1 MEIAEII
8 KNQNFFKKLEEK
20 TLSNSLLFYCEDDK
34 TSEVTLILTA
44 LMLNYKTY
52 ALMNENSAEYKRVL
66 NGADLDI
73 KIYPKNK
80 EKLLV
85 SDSNE
90 IVDEVFIKPTNK
102 ENKVFIIENIDLS
115 TTEAQNKLLKVLEE
129 PPAGVTIFLGVAN
142 EAGVLD
148 TVKSRCRKVYIDV
161 FDRETVYNALKDL
174 GCGGEEAAIAAACC
188 EGQLG
193 KARVIAFSPEYGERY
208 ADALTLLER
217 LKRSRDV
224 LDAESV
230 PSLKS
235 NEGEFLKVLAVAVRD
250 IISAKEGSP
259 LFFGEATAS
268 RIERLSQGFSL
279 RALALTLEAIGK
291 AQEKLAFSV
300 NTAAVEDSLLFDILE
315 VKHKWQS

>member
-20 TLSNSLLFYCEDDK
+20 PLSNSLLFYCEDDK

-102 ENKVFIIENIDLS
+102 ENKVFLIENIDLS

-129 PPAGVTIFLGVAN
+129 PPKNVYFLISAKQADRVLPTI
-142 EAGVLD
+142 
-148 TVKSRCRKVYIDV
+148 KSRCDKITIEKLPLSEIEKVCK
-161 FDRETVYNALKDL
+161 NPL
-174 GCGGEEAAIAAACC
+174 ACMLC
-188 EGQLG
+188 EG
-193 KARVIAFSPEYGERY
+193 Y
-208 ADALTLLER
+208 
-217 LKRSRDV
+217 
-224 LDAESV
+224 
-230 PSLKS
+230 
-235 NEGEFLKVLAVAVRD
+235 
-250 IISAKEGSP
+250 
-259 LFFGEATAS
+259 
-268 RIERLSQGFSL
+268 
-279 RALALTLEAIGK
+279 IGK
-291 AQEKLAFSV
+291 AEELSKNSNLNEIVDFAVSLVCDLKNSSQVLRFSKRFQEFKGDIDLILKIYSFCLEDMLKIKTEIKDYCLMKMFLPKIESIESEFSV
-300 NTAAVEDSLLFDILE
+300 QAICEILNLITFFRKKLEFNANLPVAIDNLLLKILE
-315 VKHKWQS
+315 VKYICK

>member
-52 ALMNENSAEYKRVL
+52 ALMNENSAEYKRVF

-129 PPAGVTIFLGVAN
+129 PPKNVYFLISAKQADRVLPTI
-142 EAGVLD
+142 
-148 TVKSRCRKVYIDV
+148 KSRCDKITIEKLSLGEIEKVCK
-161 FDRETVYNALKDL
+161 NPL
-174 GCGGEEAAIAAACC
+174 ACMLC
-188 EGQLG
+188 EGYVGRADELSKNSNLNEIVDFAVSLVCDLKNSAQVL
-193 KARVIAFSPEYGERY
+193 RFSKRFQELKGDIDLILKIYSFC
-208 ADALTLLER
+208 LEDM
-217 LKRSRDV
+217 LKIKTEIKDYC
-224 LDAESV
+224 LMKMFLPKIESV
-230 PSLKS
+230 ES
-235 NEGEFLKVLAVAVRD
+235 E
-250 IISAKEGSP
+250 
-259 LFFGEATAS
+259 
-268 RIERLSQGFSL
+268 
-279 RALALTLEAIGK
+279 
-291 AQEKLAFSV
+291 FSV
-300 NTAAVEDSLLFDILE
+300 QAICEILNLITFFRKKLEFNANLSVAIDNLLLKILE
-315 VKHKWQS
+315 VKYICK

>member
-34 TSEVTLILTA
+34 TNEVTLILTA

-52 ALMNENSAEYKRVL
+52 ALMNENSAEFKRVL

-129 PPAGVTIFLGVAN
+129 PPKNVYFLISAKQADRVLPTI
-142 EAGVLD
+142 
-148 TVKSRCRKVYIDV
+148 KSRCDKITIEKLPLSEIEKVCK
-161 FDRETVYNALKDL
+161 NPL
-174 GCGGEEAAIAAACC
+174 ACMLC
-188 EGQLG
+188 EGYVGRAEELSKNSNLNEIVDFAVSLVCDLKNSAQVL
-193 KARVIAFSPEYGERY
+193 RFSKHFQELKGDIDLILKIYSFC
-208 ADALTLLER
+208 LEDM
-217 LKRSRDV
+217 LKIKTEIKDYC
-224 LDAESV
+224 LMKMFLPKIESV
-230 PSLKS
+230 
-235 NEGEFLKVLAVAVRD
+235 EGEFSVQAICEILNLITFFRKKLEFNANLSVAIDNLLLK
-250 IISAKEGSP
+250 
-259 LFFGEATAS
+259 
-268 RIERLSQGFSL
+268 
-279 RALALTLEAIGK
+279 
-291 AQEKLAFSV
+291 
-300 NTAAVEDSLLFDILE
+300 ILE
-315 VKHKWQS
+315 VKYICK

>member
-129 PPAGVTIFLGVAN
+129 PPKNVYFLISAKQADRVLPTI
-142 EAGVLD
+142 
-148 TVKSRCRKVYIDV
+148 KSRCDKITIEKLPLSEIEKVCK
-161 FDRETVYNALKDL
+161 NPL
-174 GCGGEEAAIAAACC
+174 ACMLC
-188 EGQLG
+188 EGYVG
-193 KARVIAFSPEYGERY
+193 KAEELSKNSNLNEIVDFAVSLVCDLKNSAQVLRFSKHFQELKGDIDLILKIYSFC
-208 ADALTLLER
+208 LEDM
-217 LKRSRDV
+217 LKIKTEIKDYC
-224 LDAESV
+224 LMKMFLPKIESV
-230 PSLKS
+230 ES
-235 NEGEFLKVLAVAVRD
+235 E
-250 IISAKEGSP
+250 
-259 LFFGEATAS
+259 
-268 RIERLSQGFSL
+268 
-279 RALALTLEAIGK
+279 
-291 AQEKLAFSV
+291 FSV
-300 NTAAVEDSLLFDILE
+300 QAICEILNLITFFRKKLEFNANLSVAIDNLLLKILE
-315 VKHKWQS
+315 VKYICK

>member
-20 TLSNSLLFYCEDDK
+20 TLSNSLLFYCEDNK

-129 PPAGVTIFLGVAN
+129 PPKNVYFLISAKQADRVLPTI
-142 EAGVLD
+142 
-148 TVKSRCRKVYIDV
+148 KSRCDKITIEKLPLGEIEKVCK
-161 FDRETVYNALKDL
+161 NPL
-174 GCGGEEAAIAAACC
+174 ACMLC
-188 EGQLG
+188 EGYVGRAEELSKNSNLNEIVDFAVSLVCDLKNSAQVL
-193 KARVIAFSPEYGERY
+193 RFSKHFQELKGDIDLILKIYSFC
-208 ADALTLLER
+208 LEDM
-217 LKRSRDV
+217 LKIKTEIKDYC
-224 LDAESV
+224 LMKMFLPKIESV
-230 PSLKS
+230 ES
-235 NEGEFLKVLAVAVRD
+235 E
-250 IISAKEGSP
+250 
-259 LFFGEATAS
+259 
-268 RIERLSQGFSL
+268 
-279 RALALTLEAIGK
+279 
-291 AQEKLAFSV
+291 FSV
-300 NTAAVEDSLLFDILE
+300 QAICEILNLITFFRKKLEFNANLSVAIDNLLLKILE
-315 VKHKWQS
+315 VKYICK

>member
-129 PPAGVTIFLGVAN
+129 PPKNVYFLISAKQADRVLPTI
-142 EAGVLD
+142 
-148 TVKSRCRKVYIDV
+148 KSRCDKITIEKLPLSEIEKVCK
-161 FDRETVYNALKDL
+161 NPL
-174 GCGGEEAAIAAACC
+174 ACMLC
-188 EGQLG
+188 EGYVGRAEELSKNSNLNEIVDFAVSLVCDLKNSAQVL
-193 KARVIAFSPEYGERY
+193 RFSKRFQELKGDIDLILKIYSFC
-208 ADALTLLER
+208 LEDM
-217 LKRSRDV
+217 LKIKTEIKDYC
-224 LDAESV
+224 LMKMFLPKIESV
-230 PSLKS
+230 ES
-235 NEGEFLKVLAVAVRD
+235 E
-250 IISAKEGSP
+250 
-259 LFFGEATAS
+259 
-268 RIERLSQGFSL
+268 
-279 RALALTLEAIGK
+279 
-291 AQEKLAFSV
+291 FSV
-300 NTAAVEDSLLFDILE
+300 QAICEILNLITFFRKKLEFNANLSVAIDNLLLKILE
-315 VKHKWQS
+315 VKYICK

>member
-20 TLSNSLLFYCEDDK
+20 PLSNSLLFYCEDDK

-102 ENKVFIIENIDLS
+102 ENKVFLIENIDLS

-129 PPAGVTIFLGVAN
+129 PPKNVYFLISAKQADRVLPTI
-142 EAGVLD
+142 
-148 TVKSRCRKVYIDV
+148 KSRCDKITIEKLPLSEIEKVCK
-161 FDRETVYNALKDL
+161 NPL
-174 GCGGEEAAIAAACC
+174 ACMLC
-188 EGQLG
+188 EGYVG
-193 KARVIAFSPEYGERY
+193 KAEELSKNSNLNEIVDFAVSLACDLKNSSQVLRFSKRFQEFKGDIDLILKIYSFC
-208 ADALTLLER
+208 LEDM
-217 LKRSRDV
+217 LKIKTEIKDYC
-224 LDAESV
+224 LMKMFLPKIESV
-230 PSLKS
+230 ES
-235 NEGEFLKVLAVAVRD
+235 E
-250 IISAKEGSP
+250 
-259 LFFGEATAS
+259 
-268 RIERLSQGFSL
+268 
-279 RALALTLEAIGK
+279 
-291 AQEKLAFSV
+291 FSV
-300 NTAAVEDSLLFDILE
+300 QAICEILNLITFFRKKLEFNANLPVAIDNLLLKILE
-315 VKHKWQS
+315 VKYICK

>member
-129 PPAGVTIFLGVAN
+129 PPKNVYFLISAKQADRVLPTI
-142 EAGVLD
+142 
-148 TVKSRCRKVYIDV
+148 KSRCDKITIEKLPLSEIEKVCK
-161 FDRETVYNALKDL
+161 NPL
-174 GCGGEEAAIAAACC
+174 ACMLC
-188 EGQLG
+188 EGYVG
-193 KARVIAFSPEYGERY
+193 KAEELSKNSNLNEIVDFAVSLVCDLKNSAQVLRFSKHFQELKGDIDLILKIYSFC
-208 ADALTLLER
+208 LEDM
-217 LKRSRDV
+217 LKIKTEIKDYCLMKMFLPKIEAV
-224 LDAESV
+224 ES
-230 PSLKS
+230 
-235 NEGEFLKVLAVAVRD
+235 E
-250 IISAKEGSP
+250 
-259 LFFGEATAS
+259 
-268 RIERLSQGFSL
+268 
-279 RALALTLEAIGK
+279 
-291 AQEKLAFSV
+291 FSV
-300 NTAAVEDSLLFDILE
+300 QAICEILNLITFFRKKLEFNANLSVAIDNLLLKILE
-315 VKHKWQS
+315 VKYICK

>member
-129 PPAGVTIFLGVAN
+129 PPKNVYFLISAKQADRVLPTI
-142 EAGVLD
+142 
-148 TVKSRCRKVYIDV
+148 KSRCDKITIEKLSLGEIEKVCK
-161 FDRETVYNALKDL
+161 NPL
-174 GCGGEEAAIAAACC
+174 ACMLC
-188 EGQLG
+188 EGYVGRAEELSKNSNLNEIVDFAVSLVCDLKNSAQVL
-193 KARVIAFSPEYGERY
+193 RFSKHFQELKGDIDLILKIYSFC
-208 ADALTLLER
+208 LEDM
-217 LKRSRDV
+217 LKIKTEIKDYC
-224 LDAESV
+224 LMKMFLPKIESV
-230 PSLKS
+230 ES
-235 NEGEFLKVLAVAVRD
+235 E
-250 IISAKEGSP
+250 
-259 LFFGEATAS
+259 
-268 RIERLSQGFSL
+268 
-279 RALALTLEAIGK
+279 
-291 AQEKLAFSV
+291 FSV
-300 NTAAVEDSLLFDILE
+300 QAICEILNLIRFFRKKLEFNANLSVAIDNLLLKILE
-315 VKHKWQS
+315 VKYICK

>member
-129 PPAGVTIFLGVAN
+129 PPKNVYFLISAKQADRVLPTI
-142 EAGVLD
+142 
-148 TVKSRCRKVYIDV
+148 KSRCDKITIEKLPLGEIEKVCK
-161 FDRETVYNALKDL
+161 NPL
-174 GCGGEEAAIAAACC
+174 ACMLC
-188 EGQLG
+188 EGYVGRAEELSKNSNLNEIVDFAVSLVCDLKNSAQVL
-193 KARVIAFSPEYGERY
+193 RFSKRFQELKGDIDLILKIYSFC
-208 ADALTLLER
+208 LEDM
-217 LKRSRDV
+217 LKIKTEIKDYC
-224 LDAESV
+224 LMKMFLPKIESV
-230 PSLKS
+230 ES
-235 NEGEFLKVLAVAVRD
+235 E
-250 IISAKEGSP
+250 
-259 LFFGEATAS
+259 
-268 RIERLSQGFSL
+268 
-279 RALALTLEAIGK
+279 
-291 AQEKLAFSV
+291 FSV
-300 NTAAVEDSLLFDILE
+300 QAICEILNLITFFRKKLEFNANLSVAIDNLLLKILE
-315 VKHKWQS
+315 VKYICK

>member
-52 ALMNENSAEYKRVL
+52 ALMNENSAEYKRVF

-102 ENKVFIIENIDLS
+102 GNKVFIIENIDLS

-129 PPAGVTIFLGVAN
+129 PPKNVYFLISAKQADRVLPTI
-142 EAGVLD
+142 
-148 TVKSRCRKVYIDV
+148 KSRCDKITIEKLPLGEIEKVCK
-161 FDRETVYNALKDL
+161 NPL
-174 GCGGEEAAIAAACC
+174 ACMLC
-188 EGQLG
+188 EGYVGRAEELSKNSNLNEIIDFAVSLVCDLKNSAQVL
-193 KARVIAFSPEYGERY
+193 RFSKHFQELKGDIDLILKIYSFC
-208 ADALTLLER
+208 LEDM
-217 LKRSRDV
+217 LKIKTEIKDYC
-224 LDAESV
+224 LMKMFLPKIESV
-230 PSLKS
+230 ES
-235 NEGEFLKVLAVAVRD
+235 E
-250 IISAKEGSP
+250 
-259 LFFGEATAS
+259 
-268 RIERLSQGFSL
+268 
-279 RALALTLEAIGK
+279 
-291 AQEKLAFSV
+291 FSV
-300 NTAAVEDSLLFDILE
+300 QAICEILNLITFFRKKLEFNANLSVAIDNLLLKILE
-315 VKHKWQS
+315 VKYICK

>member
-129 PPAGVTIFLGVAN
+129 PPKNVYFLISAKQADRVLPTI
-142 EAGVLD
+142 
-148 TVKSRCRKVYIDV
+148 KSRCDKITIKKLPLSEIEKVCK
-161 FDRETVYNALKDL
+161 NPL
-174 GCGGEEAAIAAACC
+174 ACMLC
-188 EGQLG
+188 EGYVGRAEELSKNSNLNEIVDFAVSLVCDLKNSAQVL
-193 KARVIAFSPEYGERY
+193 RFSKRFQELKGDIDLILKIYSFC
-208 ADALTLLER
+208 LEDM
-217 LKRSRDV
+217 LKIKTEIKDYC
-224 LDAESV
+224 LMKMFLPKIESV
-230 PSLKS
+230 ES
-235 NEGEFLKVLAVAVRD
+235 E
-250 IISAKEGSP
+250 
-259 LFFGEATAS
+259 
-268 RIERLSQGFSL
+268 
-279 RALALTLEAIGK
+279 
-291 AQEKLAFSV
+291 FSV
-300 NTAAVEDSLLFDILE
+300 QAICEILNLITFFRKKLEFNANLSVAIDNLLLKILE
-315 VKHKWQS
+315 VKYICK

>member
-129 PPAGVTIFLGVAN
+129 PPKN
-142 EAGVLD
+142 
-148 TVKSRCRKVYIDV
+148 VY
-161 FDRETVYNALKDL
+161 F
-174 GCGGEEAAIAAACC
+174 
-188 EGQLG
+188 
-193 KARVIAFSPEYGERY
+193 
-208 ADALTLLER
+208 
-217 LKRSRDV
+217 
-224 LDAESV
+224 
-230 PSLKS
+230 
-235 NEGEFLKVLAVAVRD
+235 
-250 IISAKEGSP
+250 
-259 LFFGEATAS
+259 
-268 RIERLSQGFSL
+268 
-279 RALALTLEAIGK
+279 
-291 AQEKLAFSV
+291 
-300 NTAAVEDSLLFDILE
+300 LLF
-315 VKHKWQS
+315 K

>member
-20 TLSNSLLFYCEDDK
+20 PLSNSLLFYCEDDK

-129 PPAGVTIFLGVAN
+129 PPKNVYFLISAKQADRVLPTI
-142 EAGVLD
+142 
-148 TVKSRCRKVYIDV
+148 KSRCDKITIEKLPLSEIEKVCK
-161 FDRETVYNALKDL
+161 NPL
-174 GCGGEEAAIAAACC
+174 ACMLC
-188 EGQLG
+188 EGYVG
-193 KARVIAFSPEYGERY
+193 KAEELSKNSNLNEIVDFAVSLVCDLKNSSQVLRFSKRFQEFKGDIDLILKIYSFC
-208 ADALTLLER
+208 LEDM
-217 LKRSRDV
+217 LKIKTEIKDYC
-224 LDAESV
+224 LMKMFLPKIESV
-230 PSLKS
+230 ES
-235 NEGEFLKVLAVAVRD
+235 E
-250 IISAKEGSP
+250 
-259 LFFGEATAS
+259 
-268 RIERLSQGFSL
+268 
-279 RALALTLEAIGK
+279 
-291 AQEKLAFSV
+291 FSV
-300 NTAAVEDSLLFDILE
+300 QAICEILNLITFFRKKLEFNANLPVAIDNLLLKILE
-315 VKHKWQS
+315 VKYICK

>member
-20 TLSNSLLFYCEDDK
+20 PLSNSLLFYCEDDK
-34 TSEVTLILTA
+34 SSEVTLILTA

-102 ENKVFIIENIDLS
+102 ENKVFLIENIDLS

-129 PPAGVTIFLGVAN
+129 PPKNVYFLISAKQADRVLPTI
-142 EAGVLD
+142 
-148 TVKSRCRKVYIDV
+148 KSRCDKITIEKLPLSEIEKVCK
-161 FDRETVYNALKDL
+161 NPL
-174 GCGGEEAAIAAACC
+174 ACMLC
-188 EGQLG
+188 EGYVG
-193 KARVIAFSPEYGERY
+193 KAEELSKNSNLNEIVDFAVSLVCDLKNSSQVLRFSKRFQEFKGDIDLILKIYSFC
-208 ADALTLLER
+208 LEDM
-217 LKRSRDV
+217 LKIKTEIKDYC
-224 LDAESV
+224 LMKMFLPKIESV
-230 PSLKS
+230 ES
-235 NEGEFLKVLAVAVRD
+235 E
-250 IISAKEGSP
+250 
-259 LFFGEATAS
+259 
-268 RIERLSQGFSL
+268 
-279 RALALTLEAIGK
+279 
-291 AQEKLAFSV
+291 FSV
-300 NTAAVEDSLLFDILE
+300 QAICEILNLITFFRKKLEFNANLPVAIDNLLLKILE
-315 VKHKWQS
+315 VKYICK

>member
-115 TTEAQNKLLKVLEE
+115 TIEAQNKLLKVLEE
-129 PPAGVTIFLGVAN
+129 PPKNVYFLISAKQADRVLPTI
-142 EAGVLD
+142 
-148 TVKSRCRKVYIDV
+148 KSRCDKITIEKLPLGEIEKVCK
-161 FDRETVYNALKDL
+161 NPL
-174 GCGGEEAAIAAACC
+174 ACMLC
-188 EGQLG
+188 EGYVG
-193 KARVIAFSPEYGERY
+193 KAEELSKNSNLNEIVDFAVSLVCDLKNSAQVLRFSKHFQELKGDIDLILKIYSFC
-208 ADALTLLER
+208 LEDM
-217 LKRSRDV
+217 LKIKTEIKDYC
-224 LDAESV
+224 LMKMFLPKIESV
-230 PSLKS
+230 ES
-235 NEGEFLKVLAVAVRD
+235 E
-250 IISAKEGSP
+250 
-259 LFFGEATAS
+259 
-268 RIERLSQGFSL
+268 
-279 RALALTLEAIGK
+279 
-291 AQEKLAFSV
+291 FSV
-300 NTAAVEDSLLFDILE
+300 QAICEILNLITFFRKKLEFNANLSVAIDNLLLKILE
-315 VKHKWQS
+315 VKYICK

>member
-129 PPAGVTIFLGVAN
+129 PPKNVYFLLSCASSDKVLPTI
-142 EAGVLD
+142 
-148 TVKSRCRKVYIDV
+148 KSRCDKITVEKLEMEELKKVCPNSLAVTLSDGYIGQAVELSKKKNLVDIV
-161 FDRETVYNALKDL
+161 DFAVSLVSEMKNSSQVLRFSKKFAEFENDL
-174 GCGGEEAAIAAACC
+174 E
-188 EGQLG
+188 L
-193 KARVIAFSPEYGERY
+193 V
-208 ADALTLLER
+208 
-217 LKRSRDV
+217 
-224 LDAESV
+224 
-230 PSLKS
+230 
-235 NEGEFLKVLAVAVRD
+235 LKVFSICLEDMLKIKSEKVELCKF
-250 IISAKEGSP
+250 KEYFPILNSV
-259 LFFGEATAS
+259 EN
-268 RIERLSQGFSL
+268 E
-279 RALALTLEAIGK
+279 
-291 AQEKLAFSV
+291 FSV
-300 NTAAVEDSLLFDILE
+300 MAICEIDNLILHFMEKMRFNANMLVSIDSFLLKILE
-315 VKHKWQS
+315 VKYICK

>member
-129 PPAGVTIFLGVAN
+129 PPKNVYFLISAKQADRVLPTI
-142 EAGVLD
+142 
-148 TVKSRCRKVYIDV
+148 KSRCDKITIEKLPLSEIEKVCK
-161 FDRETVYNALKDL
+161 NPL
-174 GCGGEEAAIAAACC
+174 ACMLC
-188 EGQLG
+188 EGYVG
-193 KARVIAFSPEYGERY
+193 KADELSKNSNLNEIVDFAVSLVCDLKNSAQVLRFSKHFQELKGDIDLILKIYSFC
-208 ADALTLLER
+208 LEDM
-217 LKRSRDV
+217 LKIKTEIKDYC
-224 LDAESV
+224 LMKMFLPKIESV
-230 PSLKS
+230 
-235 NEGEFLKVLAVAVRD
+235 EGEFSVQAICEILNLITFFRKKLEFNANLSVAIDNLLLK
-250 IISAKEGSP
+250 
-259 LFFGEATAS
+259 
-268 RIERLSQGFSL
+268 
-279 RALALTLEAIGK
+279 
-291 AQEKLAFSV
+291 
-300 NTAAVEDSLLFDILE
+300 ILE
-315 VKHKWQS
+315 VKYICK

>member
-20 TLSNSLLFYCEDDK
+20 PLSNSLLFYCEDDK

-102 ENKVFIIENIDLS
+102 ENKVFLIENIDLS

-129 PPAGVTIFLGVAN
+129 PPKNVYFLISAKQADRVLPTI
-142 EAGVLD
+142 
-148 TVKSRCRKVYIDV
+148 KSRCDKITIEKLPLSEIEKVCK
-161 FDRETVYNALKDL
+161 NPL
-174 GCGGEEAAIAAACC
+174 ACMLC
-188 EGQLG
+188 EGYVG
-193 KARVIAFSPEYGERY
+193 KAEELSKNSNLNEIVDFAVSLVCDLKNSSQVLRFSKRFQEFKGDIDLILKIYSFC
-208 ADALTLLER
+208 LEDM
-217 LKRSRDV
+217 LKIKTEIKDYC
-224 LDAESV
+224 LMKMFLPKIESV
-230 PSLKS
+230 ES
-235 NEGEFLKVLAVAVRD
+235 E
-250 IISAKEGSP
+250 
-259 LFFGEATAS
+259 
-268 RIERLSQGFSL
+268 
-279 RALALTLEAIGK
+279 
-291 AQEKLAFSV
+291 FSV
-300 NTAAVEDSLLFDILE
+300 QAICEILNLITFFRKKLEFNANLPVAIDNLLLKILE
-315 VKHKWQS
+315 VKYICK

>member
-20 TLSNSLLFYCEDDK
+20 PLSNSLLFYCEDDK
-34 TSEVTLILTA
+34 SSEVTLILTA

-102 ENKVFIIENIDLS
+102 ENKVFLIENIDLS

-129 PPAGVTIFLGVAN
+129 PPKNVYFLISAKQADRVLPTI
-142 EAGVLD
+142 
-148 TVKSRCRKVYIDV
+148 KSRCDKITI
-161 FDRETVYNALKDL
+161 EKLPLSEIEKICKNPL
-174 GCGGEEAAIAAACC
+174 ACMLC
-188 EGQLG
+188 EGYVG
-193 KARVIAFSPEYGERY
+193 KAEELSKNSNLNEIVDFAVSLVCDLKNSSQVLRFSKRFQEFKGDIDLILKIYSFC
-208 ADALTLLER
+208 LEDM
-217 LKRSRDV
+217 LKIKTEIKDYC
-224 LDAESV
+224 LMKMFLPKIESV
-230 PSLKS
+230 ES
-235 NEGEFLKVLAVAVRD
+235 E
-250 IISAKEGSP
+250 
-259 LFFGEATAS
+259 
-268 RIERLSQGFSL
+268 
-279 RALALTLEAIGK
+279 
-291 AQEKLAFSV
+291 FSV
-300 NTAAVEDSLLFDILE
+300 QAICEILNLITFFRKKLEFNANLPVAIDNLLLKILE
-315 VKHKWQS
+315 VKYICK

>member
-129 PPAGVTIFLGVAN
+129 PPKNVYFLISAKQADRVLPTI
-142 EAGVLD
+142 
-148 TVKSRCRKVYIDV
+148 KSRCDKITIEKLPLSEIEKVCK
-161 FDRETVYNALKDL
+161 NPL
-174 GCGGEEAAIAAACC
+174 ACMLC
-188 EGQLG
+188 EGYVG
-193 KARVIAFSPEYGERY
+193 KADELSKNSNLNEIVDFAVSLVCDLKNSAQVLRFSKHFQELKGDIDLILKIYSFC
-208 ADALTLLER
+208 LEDM
-217 LKRSRDV
+217 LKIKTEIKDYC
-224 LDAESV
+224 LMKMFLPKIESV
-230 PSLKS
+230 ES
-235 NEGEFLKVLAVAVRD
+235 E
-250 IISAKEGSP
+250 
-259 LFFGEATAS
+259 
-268 RIERLSQGFSL
+268 
-279 RALALTLEAIGK
+279 
-291 AQEKLAFSV
+291 FSV
-300 NTAAVEDSLLFDILE
+300 QAICEILNLITFFRKKLEFNANLSVAIDNLLLKILE
-315 VKHKWQS
+315 VKYICK

>member
-34 TSEVTLILTA
+34 TSEATLILTA

-129 PPAGVTIFLGVAN
+129 PPKNVYFLISAKQADRVLPTI
-142 EAGVLD
+142 
-148 TVKSRCRKVYIDV
+148 KSRCDKITIEKLSLGEIEKVCK
-161 FDRETVYNALKDL
+161 NPL
-174 GCGGEEAAIAAACC
+174 ACMLC
-188 EGQLG
+188 EGYVG
-193 KARVIAFSPEYGERY
+193 KAEELSKNSNLNEIVDFAVSLVCDLKNSAQVLRFSKHFQELKGDIDLILKIYSFC
-208 ADALTLLER
+208 LEDM
-217 LKRSRDV
+217 LKIKTEIKDYC
-224 LDAESV
+224 LMKMFLPKIESV
-230 PSLKS
+230 ES
-235 NEGEFLKVLAVAVRD
+235 E
-250 IISAKEGSP
+250 
-259 LFFGEATAS
+259 
-268 RIERLSQGFSL
+268 
-279 RALALTLEAIGK
+279 
-291 AQEKLAFSV
+291 FSV
-300 NTAAVEDSLLFDILE
+300 QAICEILNLITFFRKKLEFNANLSVAIDNLLLKILE
-315 VKHKWQS
+315 VKYICK

>member
-129 PPAGVTIFLGVAN
+129 PPKNVYFLISAKQADRVLPTI
-142 EAGVLD
+142 
-148 TVKSRCRKVYIDV
+148 KSRCDKITIEKLSLGEIEKVCK
-161 FDRETVYNALKDL
+161 NPL
-174 GCGGEEAAIAAACC
+174 ACMLC
-188 EGQLG
+188 EGYVG
-193 KARVIAFSPEYGERY
+193 KAEELSKNSNLNEIVDFAVSLVCDLKNSAQVLRFSKHFQELKGDIDLILKIYSFC
-208 ADALTLLER
+208 LEDM
-217 LKRSRDV
+217 LKIKTEIKDYC
-224 LDAESV
+224 LMKMFLPKIESV
-230 PSLKS
+230 ES
-235 NEGEFLKVLAVAVRD
+235 E
-250 IISAKEGSP
+250 
-259 LFFGEATAS
+259 
-268 RIERLSQGFSL
+268 
-279 RALALTLEAIGK
+279 
-291 AQEKLAFSV
+291 FSV
-300 NTAAVEDSLLFDILE
+300 QAICEILNLITFFRKKLEFNANLSVAIDNLLLKILE
-315 VKHKWQS
+315 VKYICK

>member
-20 TLSNSLLFYCEDDK
+20 PLSNSLLFYCEDDK
-34 TSEVTLILTA
+34 TSEVILILTA

-102 ENKVFIIENIDLS
+102 ENKVFLIENIDLS

-129 PPAGVTIFLGVAN
+129 PPKNVYFLISAKQADRVLPTI
-142 EAGVLD
+142 
-148 TVKSRCRKVYIDV
+148 KSRCDKITIEKLPLSEIEKVCK
-161 FDRETVYNALKDL
+161 NPL
-174 GCGGEEAAIAAACC
+174 ACMLC
-188 EGQLG
+188 EGYVG
-193 KARVIAFSPEYGERY
+193 KAEELSKNSNLNEIVDFAVSLVCDLKNSSQVLRFSKRFQEFKGDIDLILKIYSFC
-208 ADALTLLER
+208 LEDM
-217 LKRSRDV
+217 LKIKTEIKDYC
-224 LDAESV
+224 LMKMFLPKIESV
-230 PSLKS
+230 ES
-235 NEGEFLKVLAVAVRD
+235 E
-250 IISAKEGSP
+250 
-259 LFFGEATAS
+259 
-268 RIERLSQGFSL
+268 
-279 RALALTLEAIGK
+279 
-291 AQEKLAFSV
+291 FSV
-300 NTAAVEDSLLFDILE
+300 QAICEILNLITFFRKKLEFNANLPVAIDNLLLKILE
-315 VKHKWQS
+315 VKYICK

>member
-129 PPAGVTIFLGVAN
+129 PPKNVYFLISAKQADRVLPTI
-142 EAGVLD
+142 
-148 TVKSRCRKVYIDV
+148 KSRCDKITIEKLPLSEIEKVCK
-161 FDRETVYNALKDL
+161 NPL
-174 GCGGEEAAIAAACC
+174 ACMLC
-188 EGQLG
+188 EGYVG
-193 KARVIAFSPEYGERY
+193 KAEELSKNSNLNEIVDFAVSLVCDLKNSAQVLRFSKHFQELKGDIDLILKIYSFC
-208 ADALTLLER
+208 LEDM
-217 LKRSRDV
+217 LKIKTEIKDYC
-224 LDAESV
+224 LMKMFLPKIESV
-230 PSLKS
+230 
-235 NEGEFLKVLAVAVRD
+235 EGEFSVQAICEILNLITFFRKKLEFNANLSVAIDNLLLK
-250 IISAKEGSP
+250 
-259 LFFGEATAS
+259 
-268 RIERLSQGFSL
+268 
-279 RALALTLEAIGK
+279 
-291 AQEKLAFSV
+291 
-300 NTAAVEDSLLFDILE
+300 ILE
-315 VKHKWQS
+315 VKYICK

>member
-129 PPAGVTIFLGVAN
+129 PPKNVYFLISAKQADRVLPTI
-142 EAGVLD
+142 
-148 TVKSRCRKVYIDV
+148 KSRCDKITIEKLPLGEIEKVCK
-161 FDRETVYNALKDL
+161 NPL
-174 GCGGEEAAIAAACC
+174 ACMLC
-188 EGQLG
+188 EGYVG
-193 KARVIAFSPEYGERY
+193 KAEELSKNSNLNEIVDFAVSLVCDLKNSAQVLRFSKHFQELKGDIDLILKIYSFC
-208 ADALTLLER
+208 LEDM
-217 LKRSRDV
+217 LKIKTEIKDYC
-224 LDAESV
+224 LMKMFLPKIESV
-230 PSLKS
+230 ES
-235 NEGEFLKVLAVAVRD
+235 E
-250 IISAKEGSP
+250 
-259 LFFGEATAS
+259 
-268 RIERLSQGFSL
+268 
-279 RALALTLEAIGK
+279 
-291 AQEKLAFSV
+291 FSV
-300 NTAAVEDSLLFDILE
+300 QAICEILNLITFFRKKLEFNANLSVAIDNLLLKILE
-315 VKHKWQS
+315 VKYICK

>member
-73 KIYPKNK
+73 KIYPKNR

-129 PPAGVTIFLGVAN
+129 PPKNVYFLISAKQADRVLPTI
-142 EAGVLD
+142 
-148 TVKSRCRKVYIDV
+148 KSRCDKITIEKLSLGEIEKVCK
-161 FDRETVYNALKDL
+161 NPL
-174 GCGGEEAAIAAACC
+174 ACMLC
-188 EGQLG
+188 EGYVGRAEELSKNSNLNEIVDFAVSLVCDLKNSAQVL
-193 KARVIAFSPEYGERY
+193 RFSKHFQELKGNIDLILKIYSFC
-208 ADALTLLER
+208 LEDM
-217 LKRSRDV
+217 LKIKTEIKDYC
-224 LDAESV
+224 LMKMFLPKIESV
-230 PSLKS
+230 ES
-235 NEGEFLKVLAVAVRD
+235 E
-250 IISAKEGSP
+250 
-259 LFFGEATAS
+259 
-268 RIERLSQGFSL
+268 
-279 RALALTLEAIGK
+279 
-291 AQEKLAFSV
+291 FSV
-300 NTAAVEDSLLFDILE
+300 QAICEILNLITFFRKKLEFNANLSVAIDNLLLKILE
-315 VKHKWQS
+315 VKYICK

>member
-20 TLSNSLLFYCEDDK
+20 PLSNSLLFYCEDDK

-129 PPAGVTIFLGVAN
+129 PPKNVYFLISAKQADRVLPTI
-142 EAGVLD
+142 
-148 TVKSRCRKVYIDV
+148 KSRCDKITIEKLPLGEIEKVCK
-161 FDRETVYNALKDL
+161 NPL
-174 GCGGEEAAIAAACC
+174 ACMLC
-188 EGQLG
+188 EGYVG
-193 KARVIAFSPEYGERY
+193 KAEELSKNSNLNEIVDFAVSLVCDLKNSSQVLRFSKRFQEFKGDIDLILKIYSFC
-208 ADALTLLER
+208 LEDM
-217 LKRSRDV
+217 LKIKTEIKDYC
-224 LDAESV
+224 LMKMFLPKIESV
-230 PSLKS
+230 ES
-235 NEGEFLKVLAVAVRD
+235 E
-250 IISAKEGSP
+250 
-259 LFFGEATAS
+259 
-268 RIERLSQGFSL
+268 
-279 RALALTLEAIGK
+279 
-291 AQEKLAFSV
+291 FSV
-300 NTAAVEDSLLFDILE
+300 QAICEILNLITFFRKKLEFNANLPVAIDNLLLKILE
-315 VKHKWQS
+315 VKYICK

>member
-20 TLSNSLLFYCEDDK
+20 PLSNSLLFYCEDDK

-102 ENKVFIIENIDLS
+102 ENKVFLIENIDLS

-129 PPAGVTIFLGVAN
+129 PPKNVYFLISAKQADRVLPTI
-142 EAGVLD
+142 
-148 TVKSRCRKVYIDV
+148 KSRCDKITIEKLPLSEIEKVCK
-161 FDRETVYNALKDL
+161 NPL
-174 GCGGEEAAIAAACC
+174 ACMLC
-188 EGQLG
+188 EG
-193 KARVIAFSPEYGERY
+193 Y
-208 ADALTLLER
+208 
-217 LKRSRDV
+217 
-224 LDAESV
+224 
-230 PSLKS
+230 
-235 NEGEFLKVLAVAVRD
+235 
-250 IISAKEGSP
+250 
-259 LFFGEATAS
+259 
-268 RIERLSQGFSL
+268 
-279 RALALTLEAIGK
+279 IGK
-291 AQEKLAFSV
+291 AEELSKNSNLNEIVDFAVSLVCDLKNSSQVLRFSKRFQEFKGDIDLILKIYSFCLEDMLKIKTEIKDYCLMKMFLPKIESVESEFSV
-300 NTAAVEDSLLFDILE
+300 QAICEILNLITFFRKKLEFNANLPVAIDNLLLKILE
-315 VKHKWQS
+315 VKYICK

>member
-20 TLSNSLLFYCEDDK
+20 PLSNSLLFYCEDDK

-129 PPAGVTIFLGVAN
+129 PPKNVYFLISAKQADRVLPTI
-142 EAGVLD
+142 
-148 TVKSRCRKVYIDV
+148 KSRCDKITIEKLPLSDIEKVCK
-161 FDRETVYNALKDL
+161 NPL
-174 GCGGEEAAIAAACC
+174 ACMLC
-188 EGQLG
+188 EGYVG
-193 KARVIAFSPEYGERY
+193 KAEELSKNSNLNEIVDFAVSLVCDLKNSSQVLRFSKRFQEFKGDIDLILKIYSFC
-208 ADALTLLER
+208 LEDM
-217 LKRSRDV
+217 LKIKTEIKDYC
-224 LDAESV
+224 LMKMFLPKIESV
-230 PSLKS
+230 ES
-235 NEGEFLKVLAVAVRD
+235 E
-250 IISAKEGSP
+250 
-259 LFFGEATAS
+259 
-268 RIERLSQGFSL
+268 
-279 RALALTLEAIGK
+279 
-291 AQEKLAFSV
+291 FSV
-300 NTAAVEDSLLFDILE
+300 QAICEILNLITFFRKKLEFNANLPVAIDNLLLKILE
-315 VKHKWQS
+315 VKYICK

>member
-52 ALMNENSAEYKRVL
+52 ALMNENSAEYKRVF

-129 PPAGVTIFLGVAN
+129 PPKNVYFLISAKQADRVLPTI
-142 EAGVLD
+142 
-148 TVKSRCRKVYIDV
+148 KSRCDKITIEKLSLGEIEKVCK
-161 FDRETVYNALKDL
+161 NPL
-174 GCGGEEAAIAAACC
+174 ACMLC
-188 EGQLG
+188 EGYVGRADELSKNSNLNEIVDFAVSLVCDLKNSAQVL
-193 KARVIAFSPEYGERY
+193 RFSKHFQELKGDIDLILKIYSFC
-208 ADALTLLER
+208 LEDM
-217 LKRSRDV
+217 LKIKTEIKDYC
-224 LDAESV
+224 LMKMFLPKIESV
-230 PSLKS
+230 ES
-235 NEGEFLKVLAVAVRD
+235 E
-250 IISAKEGSP
+250 
-259 LFFGEATAS
+259 
-268 RIERLSQGFSL
+268 
-279 RALALTLEAIGK
+279 
-291 AQEKLAFSV
+291 FSV
-300 NTAAVEDSLLFDILE
+300 QAICEILNLITFFRKKLEFNANLSVAIDNLLLKILE
-315 VKHKWQS
+315 VKYICK

>member
-20 TLSNSLLFYCEDDK
+20 PLSNSLLFYCEDDK

-102 ENKVFIIENIDLS
+102 ENKVFLIENIHLS

-129 PPAGVTIFLGVAN
+129 PPKNVYFLISAKQADRVLPTI
-142 EAGVLD
+142 
-148 TVKSRCRKVYIDV
+148 KSRCDKITIEKLPLSEIEKVCK
-161 FDRETVYNALKDL
+161 NPL
-174 GCGGEEAAIAAACC
+174 ACMLC
-188 EGQLG
+188 EGYVG
-193 KARVIAFSPEYGERY
+193 KAEELSKNSNLNEIVDFAVSLVCDLKNSSQVLRFSKRFQEFKGDIDLILKIYSFC
-208 ADALTLLER
+208 LEDM
-217 LKRSRDV
+217 LKIKTEIKDYC
-224 LDAESV
+224 LMKMFLPKIESV
-230 PSLKS
+230 ES
-235 NEGEFLKVLAVAVRD
+235 E
-250 IISAKEGSP
+250 
-259 LFFGEATAS
+259 
-268 RIERLSQGFSL
+268 
-279 RALALTLEAIGK
+279 
-291 AQEKLAFSV
+291 FSV
-300 NTAAVEDSLLFDILE
+300 QAICEILNLITFFRKKLEFNANLPVAIDNLLLKILE
-315 VKHKWQS
+315 VKYICK

>member
-52 ALMNENSAEYKRVL
+52 ALMNENSAEYKRVF

-129 PPAGVTIFLGVAN
+129 PPKNVYFLISAKQADRVLPTI
-142 EAGVLD
+142 
-148 TVKSRCRKVYIDV
+148 KSRCDKITIEKLSLGEIEKVCK
-161 FDRETVYNALKDL
+161 NPL
-174 GCGGEEAAIAAACC
+174 ACMLC
-188 EGQLG
+188 EGYVG
-193 KARVIAFSPEYGERY
+193 KADELSKNSNLNEIVDFAVSLVCDLKNSAQVLRFSKHFQELKGDIDLILKIYSFC
-208 ADALTLLER
+208 LEDM
-217 LKRSRDV
+217 LKIKTEIKDYC
-224 LDAESV
+224 LMKMFLPKIESV
-230 PSLKS
+230 
-235 NEGEFLKVLAVAVRD
+235 EGEFSVQAICEILNLITFFRKKLEFNANLSVAIDNLLLK
-250 IISAKEGSP
+250 
-259 LFFGEATAS
+259 
-268 RIERLSQGFSL
+268 
-279 RALALTLEAIGK
+279 
-291 AQEKLAFSV
+291 
-300 NTAAVEDSLLFDILE
+300 ILE
-315 VKHKWQS
+315 VKYICK

>member
-115 TTEAQNKLLKVLEE
+115 TIEAQNKLLKVLEE
-129 PPAGVTIFLGVAN
+129 PPKNVYFLISAKQADRVLPTI
-142 EAGVLD
+142 
-148 TVKSRCRKVYIDV
+148 KSRCDKITIEKLPLSEIEKVCK
-161 FDRETVYNALKDL
+161 NPL
-174 GCGGEEAAIAAACC
+174 ACMLC
-188 EGQLG
+188 EGYVG
-193 KARVIAFSPEYGERY
+193 KAEELSKNSNLNEIVDFAVSLVCDLKNSAQVLRFSKHFQELKGDIDLILKIYSFC
-208 ADALTLLER
+208 LEDM
-217 LKRSRDV
+217 LKIKTEIKDYC
-224 LDAESV
+224 LMKMFLPKIESV
-230 PSLKS
+230 ES
-235 NEGEFLKVLAVAVRD
+235 E
-250 IISAKEGSP
+250 
-259 LFFGEATAS
+259 
-268 RIERLSQGFSL
+268 
-279 RALALTLEAIGK
+279 
-291 AQEKLAFSV
+291 FSV
-300 NTAAVEDSLLFDILE
+300 QAICEILNLITFFRKKLEFNANLSVAIDNLLLKILE
-315 VKHKWQS
+315 VKYICK

>member
-20 TLSNSLLFYCEDDK
+20 PLSNSLLFYCEDDK

-102 ENKVFIIENIDLS
+102 ENKVFLIENIDLS

-129 PPAGVTIFLGVAN
+129 PPKNVYFLISAKQADRVLPTI
-142 EAGVLD
+142 
-148 TVKSRCRKVYIDV
+148 KSRCDKITI
-161 FDRETVYNALKDL
+161 EKLPLSEIEKICKNPL
-174 GCGGEEAAIAAACC
+174 ACMLC
-188 EGQLG
+188 EGYVG
-193 KARVIAFSPEYGERY
+193 KAEELSKNSNLNEIVDFAVSLVCDLKNSSQVLRFSKRFQEFKGDIDLILKIYSFC
-208 ADALTLLER
+208 LEDM
-217 LKRSRDV
+217 LKIKTEIKDYC
-224 LDAESV
+224 LMKMFLPKIESV
-230 PSLKS
+230 ES
-235 NEGEFLKVLAVAVRD
+235 E
-250 IISAKEGSP
+250 
-259 LFFGEATAS
+259 
-268 RIERLSQGFSL
+268 
-279 RALALTLEAIGK
+279 
-291 AQEKLAFSV
+291 FSV
-300 NTAAVEDSLLFDILE
+300 QAICEILNLITFFRKKLEFNANLPVAIDNLLLKILE
-315 VKHKWQS
+315 VKYICK